1 MTARKA
7 IQTAQIRPARK
18 SASRDPTAPNRL
30 VAALVVAALGAPAP
44 AKAYTVTNDPGG
56 SVDLYAMAAT
66 TTAEAIRIVG
76 RCKSACTEYLSA
88 RHVCVSPNARFMFH
102 AAHNLDG
109 SRNEQGVRVM
119 LASYPP
125 SLREWL
131 YERGGLTADP
141 IDASGRDLIA
151 LGVPACE

>member
-1 MTARKA
+1 MKPQSRTMRKRSPSDNA
-7 IQTAQIRPARK
+7 SRARPAR
-18 SASRDPTAPNRL
+18 SLILRAL
-30 VAALVVAALGAPAP
+30 VPAALATAAP

-56 SVDLYAMAAT
+56 SVDLYAVAAAM
-66 TTAEAIRIVG
+66 TAEPIRIIG
-76 RCKSACTEYLSA
+76 RCESACTEYLGA

-109 SRNEQGVRVM
+109 SRNEQGVLVM

-131 YERGGLTADP
+131 YQRGGLTAYP
-141 IDASGRDLIA
+141 IDATGRDLIA
-151 LGVPACE
+151 LGVPACR